1 MKLKE
6 RNNTNACVIF
16 YEISDQSVQ
25 DLMAAYK
32 KKGYFY
38 PPWHIYIDEDGHLT
52 EGRPVDVVAGSE
64 YPNNEEI
71 FAIVVNSPDDI
82 SINGQQEDA
91 LAQIISKVFQEYPD
105 IERMD
110 IHVNPDLTT
119 SAVSRLRQP

>member
-6 RNNTNACVIF
+6 RNSTNACIIF
-16 YEISDQSVQ
+16 YEVSDQSVQ
-25 DLMAAYK
+25 DLVAEYK
-32 KKGYFY
+32 KQGYFY
-38 PPWHIYIDEDGHLT
+38 PPWHVYIDEEGQLT

-91 LAQIISKVFQEYPD
+91 LARIVSKVFQEYPD

-110 IHVNPDLTT
+110 IHVNSNLTT
-119 SAVSRLRQP
+119 PAMSRLR

>member
-6 RNNTNACVIF
+6 RNSTNACIIF
-16 YEISDQSVQ
+16 YEVSDRAVQ
-25 DLMAAYK
+25 DVVTEYK
-32 KKGYFY
+32 KQGYFY
-38 PPWHIYIDEDGHLT
+38 PPWHIYIDEDGQLT

-82 SINGQQEDA
+82 SINGQQEEA
-91 LAQIISKVFQEYPD
+91 LARIVAKVFQEYPD

-110 IHVNPDLTT
+110 IHVNSDLTT
-119 SAVSRLRQP
+119 PAVSRLR